1 MSNDTALFNQN
12 RKLAFSNRT
21 VQRNLYKQGYLRRI
35 VHKRIPEVNLKSRL
49 SGCRGN
55 RHKTVD
61 NYWNRVISTDECK
74 IDISSNSRISIWWKV
89 GEDEMQ
95 FSLMIW
101 GCFTYYGVGTITV
114 VDGNI
119 NAQKNIDIIDEH
131 L

>member
-1 MSNDTALFNQN
+1 MT
-12 RKLAFSNRT
+12 
-21 VQRNLYKQGYLRRI
+21 RI

-74 IDISSNSRISIWWKV
+74 VDISSNSRISFWWKV
-89 GEDEMQ
+89 SEDEMPCCLTQ
-95 FSLMIW
+95 PSAPKFSLMIW

-119 NAQKNIDIIDEH
+119 NAQKNIDIIDER

>member
-74 IDISSNSRISIWWKV
+74 VDISSNSRISIWWKV

-114 VDGNI
+114 VNGNI

>member
-74 IDISSNSRISIWWKV
+74 VDISSNSRISIWWKV

>member
-21 VQRNLYKQGYLRRI
+21 VQRNLYKQGYLTRI

-74 IDISSNSRISIWWKV
+74 VDISSNSRISIWWKV

-114 VDGNI
+114 VNGNI